1 MSKIIIGKKDGV
13 FLRTN
18 APTSEK
24 FSCQALKDQ
33 QKKKEQQERLLQEE
47 LSRRNNDYE

>member
-1 MSKIIIGKKDGV
+1 MGKIIIGKRDDI

-24 FSCQALKDQ
+24 FSCQALKER
-33 QKKKEQQERLLQEE
+33 QKKKERQERLLKEE
-47 LSRRNNDYE
+47 LNRRDNYYE